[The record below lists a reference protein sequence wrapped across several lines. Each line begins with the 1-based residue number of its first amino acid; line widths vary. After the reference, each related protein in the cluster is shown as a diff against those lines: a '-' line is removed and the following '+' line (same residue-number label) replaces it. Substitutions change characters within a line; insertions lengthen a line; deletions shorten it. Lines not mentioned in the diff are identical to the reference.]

1 MILERYL
8 KAQMASL
15 TAFGIMST
23 SSNRFQTTA
32 SQRAK

>member
-8 KAQMASL
+8 KAQIATL
-15 TAFGIMST
+15 TVFGIMST
-23 SSNRFQTTA
+23 SSNRFQTIA